1 MLATTIMI
9 VDDSPTMLMSIEGIL
24 TKAGLGVVKAVS
36 GEQAVEVLQAGTK
49 PNLLITDL
57 NMGAMN
63 GIDLIRRVRKIP
75 GLQFIPIL
83 MLTTESQQDKRN
95 EAKSAGATGWI
106 VKPVDPDSLLKV
118 IRQLV
123 PGA

>member
-1 MLATTIMI
+1 MI

-24 TKAGLGVVKAVS
+24 TRAGIAVIKAAS
-36 GEQAVEVLQAGTK
+36 GEEALTKLQKGDK

-57 NMGAMN
+57 NMGAMD
-63 GIDLIRRVRKIP
+63 GIELIRSARK
-75 GLQFIPIL
+75 LATLRFTPIL

-95 EAKSAGATGWI
+95 DAKAAGATGWI
-106 VKPVDPDSLLKV
+106 VKPVDPENLLKV
-118 IRQLV
+118 VRQLV